1 VFSGVVDGVRSL
13 VAGGDGGA
21 CGLAPTV
28 TAVTAMAAALSMVD
42 AALSS
47 VAADL
52 SKDAAAATAMLFEA
66 AVADLSEEEAVTTVL
81 LEAAAATYP
90 AVPLCSP
97 IF

>member
-1 VFSGVVDGVRSL
+1 
-13 VAGGDGGA
+13 
-21 CGLAPTV
+21 
-28 TAVTAMAAALSMVD
+28 
-42 AALSS
+42 LSS